1 MKPKQKL
8 TPSLEDYLEV
18 IYHIIEEKQAA
29 RVKEIAKRLNVNNSS
44 VTGALKS
51 LSAKGYLNY
60 SPYDVIT
67 LTEEGRFVAVDV
79 IRRHEILKQ
88 FFTDILCIDPETS
101 DEAACKM
108 EHEVTPEVLDK
119 IVKFVEF
126 TEICPR
132 SGRDWIEGFKR
143 FSSTGKPGN
152 ECSPTDSC
160 RFAGEEK
167 GPGCPAL
174 NRETVP
180 LSSVRVGEKAR
191 LVSFENDNTTRRML
205 ADHGVTIGSLF
216 HVDGINPETG
226 DIQVTVRGYHLVI
239 RKVNAD
245 RIMVSVCQDFL

>member
-1 MKPKQKL
+1 MKTKQKL

-51 LSAKGYLNY
+51 LSSKGYLNY

-67 LTEEGRFVAVDV
+67 LTERGQAVAVDV
-79 IRRHEILKQ
+79 IRRHEVLKQ

-101 DEAACKM
+101 DDAACKM

-132 SGRDWIEGFKR
+132 SGREWIEGFRR
-143 FSSTGKPGN
+143 FSTTGKPKT
-152 ECSPTDSC
+152 ECSQVDTC
-160 RFAGEEK
+160 RFFDEEKGKECPAFAGEII
-167 GPGCPAL
+167 
-174 NRETVP
+174 P
-180 LSSVRVGEKAR
+180 LSEVGAGEKAR
-191 LVSFENDNTTRRML
+191 LIRYDAQNGTRKMLMDYGITT
-205 ADHGVTIGSLF
+205 GSLF
-216 HVDGINPETG
+216 HVDRINTETG
-226 DIQVTVRGYHLVI
+226 DIELTVRGYHLII
-239 RKVNAD
+239 RQVNAEQ
-245 RIMVSVCQDFL
+245 IMVSIC

>member
-1 MKPKQKL
+1 MKTKQKL

-29 RVKEIAKRLNVNNSS
+29 RVKEIAKRLSVNNSS

-67 LTEEGRFVAVDV
+67 LTEQGRAVAVDV
-79 IRRHEILKQ
+79 IRRHEVLKQ

-101 DEAACKM
+101 DDAACKM

-132 SGRDWIEGFKR
+132 SGREWIEGFKR
-143 FSSTGKPGN
+143 FSNTGKPKS
-152 ECSPTDSC
+152 ECSYMDAC
-160 RFAGEEK
+160 RFVDGEQGGKCPAFAGE
-167 GPGCPAL
+167 
-174 NRETVP
+174 VIP
-180 LSSVRVGEKAR
+180 LSDVKVGEKAR
-191 LVSFENDNTTRRML
+191 LVRFEGESGTRQML
-205 ADHGVTIGSLF
+205 EDYGVTAGSIF
-216 HVDGINPETG
+216 HVDRINPETG
-226 DIQVTVRGYHLVI
+226 DIALGVRGYHLDLRRI
-239 RKVNAD
+239 NAEQ
-245 RIMVSVCQDFL
+245 IMVSIC